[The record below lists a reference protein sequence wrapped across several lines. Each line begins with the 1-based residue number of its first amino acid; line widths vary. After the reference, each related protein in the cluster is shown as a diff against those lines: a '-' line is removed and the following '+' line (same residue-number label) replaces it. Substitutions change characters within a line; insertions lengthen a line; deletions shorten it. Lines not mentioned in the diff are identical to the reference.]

1 MPKSKNDKM
10 GMKNDTEGYMSSV
23 ELDTIEANL
32 AILRAKI
39 KNKNQQLPAWIQSK
53 ITRAADFTTDAA
65 QYLNT
70 GEELEESSFKI
81 NPEKHSR
88 PAAGTN
94 AKSKIPTSKLT
105 KDITDKV
112 KAPVLPKFSTEST
125 IVDRILKSLNEEEDC
140 SCTENKKKSQEP
152 EKGYVKGSKPVLSV
166 EDIASKH
173 GVSPARI
180 QKQLKMGVKVE
191 GEHTTNKEEAEG
203 IALQHLAEKPNYYTE
218 LKKVEKIQSEST
230 IVTDLFGNPKFEFI
244 DLGVPSSLKEAK
256 KQQKGG
262 TLHHWFNGSKSKD
275 GKPGW
280 VQSDGSP
287 CANEKGET
295 STPKC
300 FSSGRL
306 KSLERKGETGE
317 SLIKSAVRRK
327 REQDPGQQNKSGGV
341 KPTNVSTFAK
351 GKKNKNY
358 VEAEP
363 SLKESN
369 ELSEAN
375 RDKPGKG
382 SGTKDACYHKVK
394 SRYRVFPSAYSS
406 GALVKCRK
414 VGASNWGNSKIDE
427 ATLPVQNGQVM
438 QILFSWRGKMMS
450 SQLFFPQVRIPNRK
464 EVTDAIVK
472 VYPDAKVL
480 SYRVGNQNVGQ
491 PIIQLPNTKSKNF
504 LLQNKTIGES
514 YVIEEGFLDNIRKKV
529 REKRIKRGIL
539 RRKQRNA
546 ENDATKRFQIT
557 FASSPQSKS
566 KTPGDITPYLSPT
579 DKKMVAHDDKAAR
592 KFDLRKRNSIQEEG
606 PSLSVG
612 RGEKLSVEAG
622 GGLTAKGRERYNR
635 ATGSNLKAPV
645 TGKVKKGSKAWKRR
659 RNFCSRSRSW
669 NKPRGLAARRRWK
682 C

>member
-10 GMKNDTEGYMSSV
+10 SMKNDTEGYMSSV

-70 GEELEESSFKI
+70 GKELEESSFKI
-81 NPEKHSR
+81 NPETHSR
-88 PAAGTN
+88 PAAGTK

-112 KAPVLPKFSTEST
+112 KEPVLPKFSTEST

-140 SCTENKKKSQEP
+140 SCTKNKKKSQEP
-152 EKGYVKGSKPVLSV
+152 EKGYVKGSKPVMSV

-218 LKKVEKIQSEST
+218 LKKVEKVQSEST

-244 DLGVPSSLKEAK
+244 DLILPDSLKEARK
-256 KQQKGG
+256 M
-262 TLHHWFNGSKSKD
+262 
-275 GKPGW
+275 
-280 VQSDGSP
+280 
-287 CANEKGET
+287 KGED
-295 STPKC
+295 PC
-300 FSSGRL
+300 W
-306 KSLERKGETGE
+306 KGYRM
-317 SLIKSAVRRK
+317 V
-327 REQDPGQQNKSGGV
+327 
-341 KPTNVSTFAK
+341 
-351 GKKNKNY
+351 
-358 VEAEP
+358 
-363 SLKESN
+363 
-369 ELSEAN
+369 
-375 RDKPGKG
+375 
-382 SGTKDACYHKVK
+382 GTKKK
-394 SRYRVFPSAYSS
+394 RGKRVPNC
-406 GALVKCRK
+406 VP
-414 VGASNWGNSKIDE
+414 VTE

-464 EVTDAIVK
+464 EVTDSIVK

-504 LLQNKTIGES
+504 LLQNKTIGEAANS
-514 YVIEEGFLDNIRKKV
+514 KK
-529 REKRIKRGIL
+529 K
-539 RRKQRNA
+539 
-546 ENDATKRFQIT
+546 
-557 FASSPQSKS
+557 
-566 KTPGDITPYLSPT
+566 
-579 DKKMVAHDDKAAR
+579 
-592 KFDLRKRNSIQEEG
+592 
-606 PSLSVG
+606 
-612 RGEKLSVEAG
+612 
-622 GGLTAKGRERYNR
+622 
-635 ATGSNLKAPV
+635 
-645 TGKVKKGSKAWKRR
+645 
-659 RNFCSRSRSW
+659 NF
-669 NKPRGLAARRRWK
+669 K
-682 C
+682 

>member
-70 GEELEESSFKI
+70 GKELDEAKATSFTITGKPLTRAQAKVQQMTPKQRDELRQQS
-81 NPEKHSR
+81 PEQVTKL
-88 PAAGTN
+88 AGN
-94 AKSKIPTSKLT
+94 A
-105 KDITDKV
+105 DI
-112 KAPVLPKFSTEST
+112 PKFIPGLPRTGKGGSTTGSMGTEST

-140 SCTENKKKSQEP
+140 SCTENKKKSQET
-152 EKGYVKGSKPVLSV
+152 EKGYVKGSKPVMSV

-180 QKQLKMGVKVE
+180 QKQLKMGIKVE

-218 LKKVEKIQSEST
+218 LKKVEKVQSEST

-244 DLGVPSSLKEAK
+244 DLVLPSSLKEAK
-256 KQQKGG
+256 KMKGKDPCWKGYEMVGTKKKGG
-262 TLHHWFNGSKSKD
+262 
-275 GKPGW
+275 
-280 VQSDGSP
+280 
-287 CANEKGET
+287 
-295 STPKC
+295 
-300 FSSGRL
+300 
-306 KSLERKGETGE
+306 
-317 SLIKSAVRRK
+317 
-327 REQDPGQQNKSGGV
+327 
-341 KPTNVSTFAK
+341 
-351 GKKNKNY
+351 
-358 VEAEP
+358 
-363 SLKESN
+363 KEVPN
-369 ELSEAN
+369 CV
-375 RDKPGKG
+375 PV
-382 SGTKDACYHKVK
+382 T
-394 SRYRVFPSAYSS
+394 
-406 GALVKCRK
+406 
-414 VGASNWGNSKIDE
+414 E

-438 QILFSWRGKMMS
+438 QILFSWRGKMMT

-472 VYPDAKVL
+472 VYPDARVL

-504 LLQNKTIGES
+504 LLQNKTIGEEVE
-514 YVIEEGFLDNIRKKV
+514 YLD
-529 REKRIKRGIL
+529 
-539 RRKQRNA
+539 
-546 ENDATKRFQIT
+546 
-557 FASSPQSKS
+557 
-566 KTPGDITPYLSPT
+566 
-579 DKKMVAHDDKAAR
+579 
-592 KFDLRKRNSIQEEG
+592 EEG

-635 ATGSNLKAPV
+635 ATGSKLKAPV

-659 RNFCSRSRSW
+659 KNFCSRSRSW